1 MSDCPLVSDRRT
13 QQPALVMV
21 AVCLLVL
28 LQSVPEQVQ
37 ELELGQEQEQ
47 G

>member
-1 MSDCPLVSDRRT
+1 
-13 QQPALVMV
+13 MV
-21 AVCLLVL
+21 AVCLLVV

-47 G
+47 E